1 MSQIINLSR
10 RGFLKAGIAGGG
22 LVLGLYLP
30 MSRRLAFAATESA
43 RAIFSN
49 SVGAHRCGRQ
59 GHDYRWSV
67 GDGPGNRDFGAHDHC
82 R

>member
-30 MSRRLAFAATESA
+30 ASRRLAFAATESGG
-43 RAIFSN
+43 AIFSN

-59 GHDYRWSV
+59 DHDCRRSV
-67 GDGPGNRDFGAHDHC
+67 GDGPGNRDFGAHDH
-82 R
+82 RR

>member
-30 MSRRLAFAATESA
+30 S
-43 RAIFSN
+43 
-49 SVGAHRCGRQ
+49 
-59 GHDYRWSV
+59 
-67 GDGPGNRDFGAHDHC
+67 
-82 R
+82 